1 VNKFDEALRD
11 LEQST
16 IIEGNSSSTANY
28 YKGVIYYRRKMIVE
42 ALLCF

>member
-28 YKGVIYYRRKMIVE
+28 YKGVIYYKRKMIVE